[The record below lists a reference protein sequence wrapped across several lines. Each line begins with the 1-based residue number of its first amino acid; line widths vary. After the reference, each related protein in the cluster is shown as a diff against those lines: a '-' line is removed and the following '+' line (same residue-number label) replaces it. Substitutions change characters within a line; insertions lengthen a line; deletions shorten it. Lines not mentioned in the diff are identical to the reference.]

1 MNKVK
6 INKFLFEK
14 KVYFFDFDGVI
25 VNSNNIKAL
34 NFYKIFNIKNLKL
47 KRKII
52 NYHNKN
58 VGVDRNSKIEFFI
71 NNFSELAKFKNN
83 KKTLINKF
91 RNLCIKEIS
100 SCAEIEGAKN
110 FLNNIKK
117 NKSEIILCSATPEL
131 ELKQILKKRK
141 IYKLFDI
148 IYGYPSKKSDIIST
162 AVSKR
167 KKTNSLSDFV
177 YFGDSNIDYL
187 AARNNKIDFVRVKSN
202 KNFKYKNKKII
213 TINDFVF

>member
-6 INKFLFEK
+6 INKFLLK

-117 NKSEIILCSATPEL
+117 INL
-131 ELKQILKKRK
+131 R
-141 IYKLFDI
+141 LF
-148 IYGYPSKKSDIIST
+148 Y
-162 AVSKR
+162 VQQHL
-167 KKTNSLSDFV
+167 N
-177 YFGDSNIDYL
+177 
-187 AARNNKIDFVRVKSN
+187 
-202 KNFKYKNKKII
+202 
-213 TINDFVF
+213 